1 MGNRPRIWKPSF
13 NMNNDPNVIL
23 GQIPFIVADV
33 KKKIIYGTAVTDLN
47 GIATF
52 YITDNGLSTGNAL
65 LTSIDIVNPSVY
77 STNTSVINRP
87 RVQMREKNLVGKYV
101 SANVTNLSGVVVL
114 GITVLGSENVMAGQ
128 TVEFM
133 VIGSYV

>member
-1 MGNRPRIWKPSF
+1 MSIGRPYTNPMISPTHIEVRQ
-13 NMNNDPNVIL
+13 NNSEGPKW
-23 GQIPFIVADV
+23 G
-33 KKKIIYGTAVTDLN
+33 KCIIYGSAISDAN

-52 YITDNGLSTGNAL
+52 YITDNGTANGKAL
-65 LTSIDIVNPSVY
+65 LSSIDCVNPSVY
-77 STNTSVINRP
+77 STNGSAIARP

-114 GITVLGSENVMAGQ
+114 GITVLGSENAMNGQ

-133 VIGSYV
+133 VIGDYVT